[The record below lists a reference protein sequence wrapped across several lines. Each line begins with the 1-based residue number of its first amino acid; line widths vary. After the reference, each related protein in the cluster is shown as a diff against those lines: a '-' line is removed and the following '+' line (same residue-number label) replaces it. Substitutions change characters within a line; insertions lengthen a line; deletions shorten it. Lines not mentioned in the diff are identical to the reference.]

1 MERRIDTYIK
11 GLYGIKENTKFEILE
26 LWPEELLTFSRLDIA
41 AKIIYLEGKT
51 DFDRKL
57 YIEHI
62 KAMTKGSYIEAGNPD
77 KKSVGKFC
85 DVFDKLKR
93 DMGKNGYDTSGY
105 LVPVD
110 KNLQILDGAHRVAT
124 ALFLKK
130 RITVIKLDVIASDKY
145 DYDFFEKSGMSQEY
159 LDAIVLKYISV
170 RPNIFIANIWPTAV
184 GYNQEIKALIQQ
196 YGKFGVYKEVLLSEE
211 GAFNYL
217 HQIYAQDD
225 WVGSI
230 NDKFSGVYRKL
241 IPCFKNKG
249 AIRVFVFEAENN
261 KVLELKQ
268 KIRTI
273 FQVGKHSVH
282 ITDTAEE
289 ALLMGNIIMAL
300 HGIREAN
307 DIDYLIWESDEGD
320 KNSHNKYIKYYGKE
334 LNELIFDPRNYFYYQ
349 NHKYMVLSRLKEFKK
364 NRNEG
369 KDMDDLYLINTFLDQ
384 KKNRRAKK
392 VKIALIRKKR
402 KIITNIQGMII
413 RFTHKTGTYD
423 LARTIY
429 HKVSK

>member
-170 RPNIFIANIWPTAV
+170 RPNIF
-184 GYNQEIKALIQQ
+184 
-196 YGKFGVYKEVLLSEE
+196 
-211 GAFNYL
+211 
-217 HQIYAQDD
+217 
-225 WVGSI
+225 
-230 NDKFSGVYRKL
+230 
-241 IPCFKNKG
+241 
-249 AIRVFVFEAENN
+249 
-261 KVLELKQ
+261 
-268 KIRTI
+268 
-273 FQVGKHSVH
+273 
-282 ITDTAEE
+282 
-289 ALLMGNIIMAL
+289 
-300 HGIREAN
+300 
-307 DIDYLIWESDEGD
+307 
-320 KNSHNKYIKYYGKE
+320 
-334 LNELIFDPRNYFYYQ
+334 
-349 NHKYMVLSRLKEFKK
+349 
-364 NRNEG
+364 
-369 KDMDDLYLINTFLDQ
+369 
-384 KKNRRAKK
+384 
-392 VKIALIRKKR
+392 
-402 KIITNIQGMII
+402 
-413 RFTHKTGTYD
+413 
-423 LARTIY
+423 
-429 HKVSK
+429 